1 MTDPD
6 TFGLTGNTGLIPTLP
21 PVLLQ
26 GALGKPGWWRGLCK
40 SQSRASDKGLPSLL
54 LTQAL
59 SLGQL
64 FGRDPSVT
72 PAPTIMSKSLQPGP
86 HLQPGYMILPDKN
99 RPPSF
104 EVPEG
109 LLQLSDLLLLTTPR
123 CCEAV
128 GSLNTVSQIPR
139 QGGSPPPP
147 VPPEQAAPSL
157 HPTSSGFLPQHT
169 MFSLLPT
176 CSPRSAWCSQPGLAL
191 SSHRTFALSQP
202 LFSLLSPLVNIDL
215 YIRLNI
221 DMGARSPFPIR
232 AANPMT
238 ATQNIA

>member
-72 PAPTIMSKSLQPGP
+72 PAPTITSKSLQPGP

-139 QGGSPPPP
+139 QGGSPPTSCAARAGCTIPP
-147 VPPEQAAPSL
+147 SYLFRLPASAHDVLLAPHL
-157 HPTSSGFLPQHT
+157 LPTLCLVQPARPS
-169 MFSLLPT
+169 SLLPQDL
-176 CSPRSAWCSQPGLAL
+176 CSQPTPVQLA
-191 SSHRTFALSQP
+191 
-202 LFSLLSPLVNIDL
+202 FSAGK
-215 YIRLNI
+215 Y
-221 DMGARSPFPIR
+221 
-232 AANPMT
+232 
-238 ATQNIA
+238 